1 MDIGNVNFSRRGF
14 ALAFMSLL
22 ACNKAL
28 SQPASGKSSGT
39 LYPIGGAADF
49 ALYRFAELAGGD
61 RARIL
66 ILPHSSSEPKE
77 TVEEL
82 QNSFMALGVKD
93 TSVIMPGEFKGSLPK
108 ATAIFMTGG
117 DQSRMMRIAEPALL
131 SEVRAFVGAGNLV
144 GGTSAGAAIM
154 APKMIAGG
162 MTDGVPKSKSLLMT
176 EGLGLLPGYV
186 VDTHVS
192 ARARQDRLMV
202 ALSLV
207 PGAKGI
213 GLDEDT
219 AVEIKDGK
227 ATVHG
232 KGVAHVYRRADD
244 FKSQMDATPEGQC
257 AGVQNMI
264 YSIYPAGESFSI

>member
-1 MDIGNVNFSRRGF
+1 MDIGNVNFSRRSFG
-14 ALAFMSLL
+14 LAMLSLL
-22 ACNKAL
+22 ACNRVMA
-28 SQPASGKSSGT
+28 QPATSKSAGT

-49 ALYRFAELAGGD
+49 ALYRFAEIAGAEK
-61 RARIL
+61 ARIL
-66 ILPHSSSEPKE
+66 ILPHSSSEPKG

-82 QNSFMALGVKD
+82 QNSFMALGVRD
-93 TSVIMPGEFKGSLPK
+93 TSVIMPGEYKGALPK
-108 ATAIFMTGG
+108 CTAIFMTGG
-117 DQSRMMRIAEPALL
+117 DQSRMMRIAEPNLL
-131 SEVRAFVGAGNLV
+131 ADVRAFVSAGNLV

-154 APKMIAGG
+154 APRMIAGG
-162 MTDGVPKSKSLLMT
+162 MGDSVPMSKSLLMT

-207 PGAKGI
+207 AGAKGI

-219 AVEIKDGK
+219 AVEIRDGK

-244 FKSQMDATPEGQC
+244 FKSGMETAAEGHC
-257 AGVQNMI
+257 ASVQNMV
-264 YSIYPAGESFSI
+264 YSIYPAGETFLI